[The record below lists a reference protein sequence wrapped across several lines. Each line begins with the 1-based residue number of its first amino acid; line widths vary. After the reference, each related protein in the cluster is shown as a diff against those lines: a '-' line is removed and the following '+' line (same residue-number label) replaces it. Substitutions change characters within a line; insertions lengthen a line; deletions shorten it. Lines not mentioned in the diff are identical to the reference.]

1 MFEIAIKAI
10 IIFIILLFIYNWYRF
25 WKWNRILD
33 KNIPLWI
40 IVNEEL
46 GKDKPNFELAQ
57 NNLNQIQTNIDE
69 FAEYFNIENI
79 NKWKK

>member
-25 WKWNRILD
+25 WKWNKILD